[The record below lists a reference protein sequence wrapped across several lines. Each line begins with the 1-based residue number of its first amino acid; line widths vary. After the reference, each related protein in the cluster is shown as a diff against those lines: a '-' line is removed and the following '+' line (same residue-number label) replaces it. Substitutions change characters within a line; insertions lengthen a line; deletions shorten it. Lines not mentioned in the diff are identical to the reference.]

1 MDESFGLYIESLNAA
16 RTFPES
22 GAVVTDRSTAERA
35 KMGINEVQ
43 NAKSLELM
51 ASQGERKAASVD
63 RSTSFS
69 KIFGDTQLKCPYSHL
84 AKDGLIEY
92 NGVVFVCDYKRNSIC
107 LGDVSDSKNVL
118 NISLPSGGNLKV
130 NVDNLGDLSKAAGMF
145 TPADLNAIMRAIAQY
160 NHCTKKLNE
169 LDEEEIET
177 VENVTDKA
185 DEQQEIHE
193 DEAANN
199 EEDTFEEFCKFMDAK
214 DAEARANAPKVKN
227 PYLEMA
233 NYILNQRKKEA

>member
-1 MDESFGLYIESLNAA
+1 ME
-16 RTFPES
+16 
-22 GAVVTDRSTAERA
+22 
-35 KMGINEVQ
+35 
-43 NAKSLELM
+43 
-51 ASQGERKAASVD
+51 SQGERKAASVD

-107 LGDVSDSKNVL
+107 LGDVSDPKNVL

-199 EEDTFEEFCKFMDAK
+199 EEDVNSVFSTMTLF
-214 DAEARANAPKVKN
+214 RIN
-227 PYLEMA
+227 MA
-233 NYILNQRKKEA
+233 IENRVVVERS

>member
-1 MDESFGLYIESLNAA
+1 MDESFGLSIESLNTA
-16 RTFPES
+16 RTFPGS

-51 ASQGERKAASVD
+51 ASQGERKVASVD

-177 VENVTDKA
+177 VEDVTDKA

-199 EEDTFEEFCKFMDAK
+199 EEDVNSVFSTMTLFRINMAIEN
-214 DAEARANAPKVKN
+214 RAVV
-227 PYLEMA
+227 E
-233 NYILNQRKKEA
+233 RS

>member
-1 MDESFGLYIESLNAA
+1 
-16 RTFPES
+16 
-22 GAVVTDRSTAERA
+22 
-35 KMGINEVQ
+35 MGINGVQ

-107 LGDVSDSKNVL
+107 LGDVSD
-118 NISLPSGGNLKV
+118 PSGGNLKV

-193 DEAANN
+193 DEAAYN
-199 EEDTFEEFCKFMDAK
+199 EEDVNTVFTTMTLFRINMAIEN
-214 DAEARANAPKVKN
+214 RAVV
-227 PYLEMA
+227 E
-233 NYILNQRKKEA
+233 RS

>member
-118 NISLPSGGNLKV
+118 NICLPSGGNLKV

-193 DEAANN
+193 DEAAYN
-199 EEDTFEEFCKFMDAK
+199 EEDVNTVFSTMTLFRINMAIEN
-214 DAEARANAPKVKN
+214 RAVV
-227 PYLEMA
+227 E
-233 NYILNQRKKEA
+233 RS

>member
-1 MDESFGLYIESLNAA
+1 
-16 RTFPES
+16 
-22 GAVVTDRSTAERA
+22 
-35 KMGINEVQ
+35 MGIDEIQ
-43 NAKSLELM
+43 KTLGIDLLSF
-51 ASQGERKAASVD
+51 QGERKAESSEKSSA
-63 RSTSFS
+63 FS
-69 KIFGDTQLKCPYSHL
+69 KILGEKQQKCPYSHL

-177 VENVTDKA
+177 VEDVTDKA
-185 DEQQEIHE
+185 YEQQEIHE

-199 EEDTFEEFCKFMDAK
+199 EEDVNSVFSTMTLFRINMAIEN
-214 DAEARANAPKVKN
+214 RAVV
-227 PYLEMA
+227 E
-233 NYILNQRKKEA
+233 RS